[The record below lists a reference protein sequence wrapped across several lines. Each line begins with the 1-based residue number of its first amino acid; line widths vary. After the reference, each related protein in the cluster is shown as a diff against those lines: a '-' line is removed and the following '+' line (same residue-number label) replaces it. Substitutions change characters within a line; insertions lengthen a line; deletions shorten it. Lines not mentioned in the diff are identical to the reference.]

1 MPVAN
6 CFRHSPCKKKL
17 LGVIC
22 TSEASGGFAQRAR
35 SRMIS
40 MHFLRRSV
48 KSSSFMALQTDRP
61 IFPIARA
68 RVGPGRSK
76 GARRASCRCQAT
88 DGRRRQ
94 FHLAVV
100 ESFSDALAA
109 LYFVELNFQWLRFKK
124 AVHCSG
130 SGVRAIMKELPIRA
144 KSFKS
149 L

>member
-1 MPVAN
+1 
-6 CFRHSPCKKKL
+6 
-17 LGVIC
+17 
-22 TSEASGGFAQRAR
+22 
-35 SRMIS
+35 MIS

-124 AVHCSG
+124 KPFI
-130 SGVRAIMKELPIRA
+130 VRAPGTIVEGNAYKGQIIQIALAKVVTHAHGTWSLTHSTLIIRVHNRSDWIIYKGQKE
-144 KSFKS
+144 
-149 L
+149 